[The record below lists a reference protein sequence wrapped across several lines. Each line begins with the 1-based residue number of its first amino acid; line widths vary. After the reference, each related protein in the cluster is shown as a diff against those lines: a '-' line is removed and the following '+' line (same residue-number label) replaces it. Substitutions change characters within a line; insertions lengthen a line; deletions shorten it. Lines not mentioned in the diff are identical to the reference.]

1 MDNSGKLNEGFV
13 ESENGAIIIRKYS
26 IWYFDEIRVDF
37 QYYLLPYCF
46 VQFTLHILLYAW

>member
-37 QYYLLPYCF
+37 QYYLLLYCF